1 MYLDETEHNLMRQL
15 IAARSVRPERTF
27 EIENRLYEYQ
37 LKIGSAAA
45 YFSYERTHTTRLLS
59 GS

>member
-1 MYLDETEHNLMRQL
+1 MYLDETEHNLMREL
-15 IAARSVRPERTF
+15 IAARSVQPERTSGA
-27 EIENRLYEYQ
+27 ENRLYEYQ

-45 YFSYERTHTTRLLS
+45 YFTYERTHTTRLLG